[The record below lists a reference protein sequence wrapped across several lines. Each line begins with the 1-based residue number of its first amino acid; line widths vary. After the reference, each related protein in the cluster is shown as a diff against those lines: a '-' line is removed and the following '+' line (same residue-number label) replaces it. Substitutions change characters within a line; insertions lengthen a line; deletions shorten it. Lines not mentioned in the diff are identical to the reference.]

1 MCVSLAEEEKGPYSS
16 ISFTAVPKLKFSLI
30 CMGKK
35 C

>member
-1 MCVSLAEEEKGPYSS
+1 MRVSLREGEKGPNTS
-16 ISFTAVPKLKFSLI
+16 ISSTAVPKIQFSLI